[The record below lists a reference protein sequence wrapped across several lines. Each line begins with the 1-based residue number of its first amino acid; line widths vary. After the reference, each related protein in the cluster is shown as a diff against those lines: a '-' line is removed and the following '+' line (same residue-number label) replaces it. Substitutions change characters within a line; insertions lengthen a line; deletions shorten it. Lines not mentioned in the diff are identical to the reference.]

1 MTLDLNAIPFADDEP
16 PDAAPTRVL
25 SGLVSPRPRRTVLK
39 AMAYG
44 ALAFGA
50 TVLAVPFFGRARLA
64 RAENSPGGG
73 LAGYDHPRCGID
85 NPAGAYPRGYD
96 EESDTHGIYRTEQK
110 ACWGGKYMGWNWC
123 TAQGWH
129 RSDKRVPSAP
139 PGWLWECWPISGA
152 CGQRWHHQN
161 SWRWTTPDGKVW
173 RCSDGNSKVTRD
185 VWWDWWHGPYLSI
198 CRARVA

>member
-16 PDAAPTRVL
+16 PDATPTRAL
-25 SGLVSPRPRRTVLK
+25 TGLVTPRPRRTFLK

-50 TVLAVPFFGRARLA
+50 AALAVPFLGRARLA
-64 RAENSPGGG
+64 RAEANGG
-73 LAGYDHPRCGID
+73 LSGYDDPRCGAGIR
-85 NPAGAYPRGYD
+85 PGGAYPDGYN
-96 EESDTHGIYRTEQK
+96 ERSDTHGRFRTEQP
-110 ACWGGKYMGWNWC
+110 ACFGGRYMGWNWC
-123 TAQGWH
+123 TSDGWH
-129 RSDKRVPSAP
+129 RSGKGIDSSP
-139 PGWLWECWPISGA
+139 PGWKWECWPISGA
-152 CGQRWHHQN
+152 CGQGAHNQN

-198 CRARVA
+198 CRARVG